1 MLKIITGTFEE
12 DRIFDWLQ
20 GKLTAS
26 FDMCVEE
33 SWLED
38 DIIKEELRD
47 VDHIVDINGLL
58 LTKDDGDR
66 IPIHWISQG
75 SKQFIFAT
83 QVKSEKVVDCFHV
96 GWNVYKYFYIWC
108 KEKNED
114 ITLLMNNSEVLS
126 CDVDLQGLF
135 LNTGEMFHTNKE
147 LVNLLYKNMYV
158 TLSTYAPNN
167 IVTAS
172 EFYFDEDEIEHF
184 TGKKYLIDLKKGR
197 KK

>member
-1 MLKIITGTFEE
+1 MLVGMYIS
-12 DRIFDWLQ
+12 IF
-20 GKLTAS
+20 
-26 FDMCVEE
+26 
-33 SWLED
+33 
-38 DIIKEELRD
+38 I
-47 VDHIVDINGLL
+47 
-58 LTKDDGDR
+58 DG
-66 IPIHWISQG
+66 
-75 SKQFIFAT
+75 
-83 QVKSEKVVDCFHV
+83 VKK
-96 GWNVYKYFYIWC
+96 
-108 KEKNED
+108 KNED

-135 LNTGEMFHTNKE
+135 LNTGELFYTNKE